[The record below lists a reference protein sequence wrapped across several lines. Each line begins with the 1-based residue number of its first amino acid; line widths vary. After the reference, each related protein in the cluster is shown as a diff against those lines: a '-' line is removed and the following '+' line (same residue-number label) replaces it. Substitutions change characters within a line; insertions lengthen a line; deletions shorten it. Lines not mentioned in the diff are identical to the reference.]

1 MSDFF
6 FSFFFSFVVF
16 LLGFNILLF
25 GLVVFVATVARSF
38 VHLYV
43 TSFILEN
50 LCMKPI

>member
-1 MSDFF
+1 VSDFF
-6 FSFFFSFVVF
+6 FFLFFCFCLFP
-16 LLGFNILLF
+16 LGFNILLF

-50 LCMKPI
+50 MCMKPI